1 MRKALIYLSIITLSV
16 SDISCLR
23 QNKGPARIPVAR
35 AGEKILYYDQIPE
48 IYRNT
53 KSPEDSIVSIN
64 DYINSWAR
72 RELLYARAV
81 ENLSPEYK
89 NDIESQLLD
98 TKINLY
104 IYHYQHQM
112 MLEKMDTIVSDS
124 EIEQFYASNPDRFK
138 LNTSIVKALFI
149 KIPAEA
155 PNIDRVRVWYR
166 ANDPESLRQLESYC
180 FQFAEKFDDFG
191 EEWISFDKLAVEL
204 PAEIINPDEFLKR
217 YSYYETRDSSSVYFI
232 AIRDYRLRSSLAPYE
247 YVKDDI
253 KSIILNNRRFE
264 FLKKLEN
271 DIYNDAINSNIFKK
285 Y

>member
-16 SDISCLR
+16 SGTSCLR

-53 KSPEDSIVSIN
+53 KSPEDSILSIN

-98 TKINLY
+98 TKVNLY
-104 IYHYQHQM
+104 IDHYQHQM
-112 MLEKMDTIVSDS
+112 MLEKMDTIVSDT

-232 AIRDYRLRSSLAPYE
+232 AIRDYRLRPSLAPYE

>member
-166 ANDPESLRQLESYC
+166 ANDSESLRQLESYC

>member
-16 SDISCLR
+16 SGISCLR

-98 TKINLY
+98 TKVNLY

-217 YSYYETRDSSSVYFI
+217 YIYYETRDSSSVYFI

>member
-1 MRKALIYLSIITLSV
+1 LISLLFLICTV
-16 SDISCLR
+16 SGISCLR
-23 QNKGPARIPVAR
+23 QNKDRARIPVAR
-35 AGEKILYYDQIPE
+35 IGDKILYYDQIPD
-48 IYRNT
+48 IYKNT
-53 KSPEDSIVSIN
+53 ASREDSIVSIN
-64 DYINSWAR
+64 NYINSWAR
-72 RELLYARAV
+72 KELLYERAV

-89 NDIESQLLD
+89 NEIESQLQE
-98 TKINLY
+98 TKVNLY

-112 MLEKMDTIVSDS
+112 ILEKMDTLVSDS
-124 EIEQFYASNPDRFK
+124 EIEQYYALNPERFK

-149 KIPAEA
+149 KIPIEA
-155 PNIDRVRVWYR
+155 PNIEKVRIWYK
-166 ANDPESLRQLESYC
+166 ATDTESLRQLESYC

-191 EEWISFDKLAVEL
+191 EQWISFDKLAVEL
-204 PAEIINPDEFLKR
+204 PAEIINPDEFLR
-217 YSYYETRDSSSVYFI
+217 HYSYYETRDSSAFYFI
-232 AIRDYRLRSSLAPYE
+232 AIRDYRLRPSVAPYE

>member
-98 TKINLY
+98 TKVNLY

-166 ANDPESLRQLESYC
+166 ANDSESLRQLESYC

>member
-16 SDISCLR
+16 SGISCLR

-98 TKINLY
+98 TKVNLY

-204 PAEIINPDEFLKR
+204 PTEIINPDEFLKR
-217 YSYYETRDSSSVYFI
+217 YTYYETKDSSSVYFI